1 MTTTPQMQ
9 REEFASLLT
18 KLIHDRYNS
27 DLQIRAANLGI
38 RIALQEGDSKAADLV
53 DSVMQKPRHT
63 KHIPSRQEELHVM
76 ATMRATRK
84 AIALS
89 QNRDS
94 TLPLPRVSRE
104 TADAKQLRALIE
116 DRIHAGELQVAKTM
130 ALVGLSRH
138 PTDNDL
144 YKMHDTIRQHI
155 ENRRQTAPIPFPTR
169 H

>member
-1 MTTTPQMQ
+1 MTTTPQKQ

-18 KLIHDRYNS
+18 NLIHDPHNPG
-27 DLQIRAANLGI
+27 LQIRAANLGI

-53 DSVMQKPRHT
+53 DSIMGHT
-63 KHIPSRQEELHVM
+63 KRSPQGPIGLEERHIM

-89 QNRDS
+89 K
-94 TLPLPRVSRE
+94 SRNATPPIPKLSGE
-104 TADAKQLRALIE
+104 TANAKELRKLIE
-116 DRIHAGELQVAKTM
+116 ARIRTGELQVAKSM

-138 PTDNDL
+138 PTDENL
-144 YKMHDTIRQHI
+144 HEMHATIRQHI
-155 ENRRQTAPIPFPTR
+155 DSRRLPAPIPFPTR